1 MADPVTITLAKA
13 LKLKNR
19 LAGRVAKLTADIQAH
34 NSTQQGADAP
44 DVPALYARRAEA
56 VAALVDLKAALTQAN
71 RPIQRDI
78 YALAEKKAE
87 IALLAGLETKHG
99 TFREGYATADTVYV
113 AQLRKA
119 DVDARTT
126 ALEADIDALQD
137 KLDGFNHDTRLGVD
151 PEVIAAAG
159 E

>member
-1 MADPVTITLAKA
+1 MAETVTITLAKA

-19 LAGRVAKLTADIQAH
+19 LAGRVAKLTADVQAH
-34 NSTQQGADAP
+34 NSTQQGADTV

-56 VAALVDLKAALTQAN
+56 VARLVDLKAAIGAAN

-78 YALAEKKAE
+78 FLLAEKKAE
-87 IALLAGLETKHG
+87 IALLAGLSTKHG
-99 TFREGYATADTVYV
+99 TFKEGYTTADTVYV

-126 ALEADIDALQD
+126 ALEAEIDAIQD
-137 KLDGFNHDTRLGVD
+137 RLDGFNHDTRLGVD
-151 PEVIAAAG
+151 ASVIEAAG

>member
-1 MADPVTITLAKA
+1 MAETLTITLAKA

-19 LAGRVAKLTADIQAH
+19 LAGRVAKLTTDIQQH
-34 NSTQQGADAP
+34 NSKQQGADGA
-44 DVPALYARRAEA
+44 DVPAAYARRAEA
-56 VAALVDLKAALTQAN
+56 VARLVDLKAAISHAN

-87 IALLAGLETKHG
+87 IALLAALDTKHG
-99 TFREGYATADTVYV
+99 TFKEGYANADVVYV

-119 DVDARTT
+119 DVDARTA
-126 ALEADIDALQD
+126 ALEAEIDALQD
-137 KLDGFNHDTRLGVD
+137 KLDGFNHDTRLAVP
-151 PEVIAAAG
+151 PEVVAVAG